1 MVIGATVESFNGEKS
16 GGATCVADN
25 EGADKKGVL
34 SAECQ
39 QRDGS
44 WVKSALKYDIANNN
58 GVLMWAPAGI
68 D

>member
-1 MVIGATVESFNGEKS
+1 MANTPPPPGSYTLTSRNITFTE
-16 GGATCVADN
+16 DP
-25 EGADKKGVL
+25 DQKGML

-68 D
+68 N

>member
-1 MVIGATVESFNGEKS
+1 MANNPPGSYAATSRNITF
-16 GGATCVADN
+16 T
-25 EGADKKGVL
+25 EGADKKGLL

>member
-1 MVIGATVESFNGEKS
+1 MSNTNLPPGSYTATSRNITFTEDPGQ
-16 GGATCVADN
+16 
-25 EGADKKGVL
+25 KGLL

-68 D
+68 N